1 MNKETMAT
9 WPRDFETGLPMVP
22 PGEFTTFK
30 EYPNSTQPARVRKL
44 PVLRGWFDSKQFEV
58 NPKLPA
64 HIGWGSVNIGAS
76 MALTLRIQLGPNTL
90 YWLANP
96 GDPHVWAVLDKW
108 ATAGQM
114 VLAAEFGDAPPL
126 IIGRDFNLR
135 HPSFSGLRKLVSDTS
150 QTVNFIMD
158 ASRVI
163 AAGDIK
169 LIASSDI
176 ASYPKLEN
184 VQACMLR
191 TDVTQG
197 VAVMVNEGAPGPNG
211 AVADAVA
218 ALAKAMLK
226 PEQPRH

>member
-9 WPRDFETGLPMVP
+9 WPRDFETDLPMVP

-30 EYPNSTQPARVRKL
+30 EYPGSTQPARIRKL
-44 PVLRGWFDSKQFEV
+44 PVLRGWFDSKHFEV
-58 NPKLPA
+58 SQKLPA
-64 HIGWGSVNIGAS
+64 HVGWGSVNLGAS
-76 MALTLRIQLGPNTL
+76 LALTLRIQLGPNML

-108 ATAGQM
+108 AAAGQM

-135 HPSFSGLRKLVSDTS
+135 HPSYGALRKLVSDPS
-150 QTVNFIMD
+150 QTTNFIMD

-163 AAGDIK
+163 AAGDIN

-176 ASYPKLEN
+176 ASYPKLQH
-184 VQACMLR
+184 VQACMVR
-191 TDVTQG
+191 TEVTQG
-197 VAVMVNEGAPGPNG
+197 VTVMINEGAPGPNG
-211 AVADAVA
+211 PVADAVA
-218 ALAKAMLK
+218 ALVHSMLR
-226 PEQPRH
+226 PEQKRH

>member
-1 MNKETMAT
+1 MAA
-9 WPRDFETGLPMVP
+9 WPKDFATDLPMIP
-22 PGEFTTFK
+22 PAEFTTFK
-30 EYPNSTQPARVRKL
+30 EYPGSTQPARIRKL

-108 ATAGQM
+108 AAAGQM

-135 HPSFSGLRKLVSDTS
+135 HPSYGALRKLVSDTS
-150 QTVNFIMD
+150 QTANFIVD

-169 LIASSDI
+169 LIANSDI
-176 ASYPKLEN
+176 ALYSKLQY
-184 VQACMLR
+184 VQACMVR
-191 TDVTQG
+191 TEVTQG

-211 AVADAVA
+211 AVADAVE
-218 ALAKAMLK
+218 ALIKGMLR
-226 PEQPRH
+226 PDQGRH